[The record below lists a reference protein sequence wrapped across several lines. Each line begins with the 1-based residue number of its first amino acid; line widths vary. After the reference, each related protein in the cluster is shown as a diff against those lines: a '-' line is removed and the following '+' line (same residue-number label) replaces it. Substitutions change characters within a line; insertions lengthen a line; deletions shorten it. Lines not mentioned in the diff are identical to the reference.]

1 MSFKPIPPDG
11 KVQDLRNSKP
21 KTEEDI
27 AQEKQAKND
36 KIRRNLRLFALVL
49 AGYYFASAGYSWY
62 QENQS
67 ESQAITAVNELNP
80 LRDPVAFRS
89 TFNQLINE
97 RDTSLPTANAN
108 DTPEG
113 FIAVLS
119 TAVEIKGVA
128 RANSKELANVQ
139 IQTRYPDAFPPESI
153 NAFQTFVLACERLAN
168 PQATQE
174 QADGILDS
182 LGIIP
187 RVDANENDKLFPNTS
202 VTSPAYRY
210 ETTFTSG
217 PIDELT
223 LVAIP
228 LAHEQAQAA
237 PTASTDAQAND
248 ANQASQAT
256 QDNGA
261 ANAESM
267 DANAPA
273 TIDNGSDV
281 PVMDNN
287 SDVPMMDADPSME
300 LEQPSAAYPES
311 DVPSL

>member
-1 MSFKPIPPDG
+1 MSFKPIPPSG
-11 KVQDLRNSKP
+11 NVQDLRNSKP

-27 AQEKQAKND
+27 AKEKQTKND

-62 QENQS
+62 QESQS

-80 LRDPVAFRS
+80 LRDPAAFRA

-128 RANSKELANVQ
+128 RTDSKELANVQ
-139 IQTRYPDAFPPESI
+139 IQTRYPDAFPPESV
-153 NAFQTFVLACERLAN
+153 NAFQTFVLACERMAE

-174 QADGILDS
+174 QADAILDS
-182 LGIIP
+182 LSIIP
-187 RVDANENDKLFPNTS
+187 RVDANEDDKLFPNTS
-202 VTSPAYRY
+202 VTSGAYRY
-210 ETTFTSG
+210 ETIFTHG

-223 LVAIP
+223 LIAIP
-228 LAHEQAQAA
+228 LAHEQAEASSDVPAIDAPAA
-237 PTASTDAQAND
+237 DAQAAAD
-248 ANQASQAT
+248 AAATDASDAAGADAT
-256 QDNGA
+256 
-261 ANAESM
+261 
-267 DANAPA
+267 
-273 TIDNGSDV
+273 SDV
-281 PVMDNN
+281 PAMEVEQSSAADPQD
-287 SDVPMMDADPSME
+287 DVPA
-300 LEQPSAAYPES
+300 L
-311 DVPSL
+311 